1 MDNIGLRSYQ
11 DIEEPEYV
19 EPQPTA
25 HEMKELFR
33 SNAVELFQ
41 EVLEAQEET
50 GEHIWF
56 DYVPDEVMVYTTVE
70 GAWHNSRPIEMIVDV
85 DLDDLTPKTFDDEIV
100 RMFADLGNWV
110 DKTMEKKERE
120 NG

>member
-19 EPQPTA
+19 EPMPTDT
-25 HEMKELFR
+25 EMRSLFR
-33 SNAVELFQ
+33 SSAVELFQ

-56 DYVPDEVMVYTTVE
+56 DYVPDEVMVYTAAE
-70 GAWHNSRPIEMIVDV
+70 GAWHNSRPIEMIVNV
-85 DLDDLTPKTFDDEIV
+85 NLDDLTPATFDDEIV

-110 DKTMEKKERE
+110 DRTMAKKE
-120 NG
+120 